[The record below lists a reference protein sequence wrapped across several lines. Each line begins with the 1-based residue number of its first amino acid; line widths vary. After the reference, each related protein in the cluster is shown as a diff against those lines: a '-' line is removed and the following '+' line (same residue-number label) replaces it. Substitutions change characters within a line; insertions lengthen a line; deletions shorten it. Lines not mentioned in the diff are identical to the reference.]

1 MIRRPLPSRLRLAS
15 ALCVAGGLLLGATP
29 VWAQHEPLRPNP
41 HGGLPGQIPPGNRPP
56 VPPGTRPSLQQFPAQ
71 PVPRTV
77 PVRVEKEEHH
87 GGGHECPGH
96 GPNDPPH
103 HINYFQGI
111 IGVNNEK
118 AQQDGFLNK
127 LLWRYHNK
135 SDPCDEKNQPPPL
148 LASVLNFGLLVF
160 ILYRFGRKPLSEAL
174 VKRKQSIMGEI
185 ENATR
190 LKKEAR
196 ARLVDYEERFEKI
209 EETLAALTAE
219 HAAQSERE
227 KKHILAEAEER
238 RLRMR
243 RDAEFRIEQEI
254 KAARIELLHEAVD
267 SAIAAAEELIQKR
280 VSEGDIQRMADDYLS
295 SVSAALSTA
304 GKDRAAA
311 PIGGRS

>member
-1 MIRRPLPSRLRLAS
+1 MQL
-15 ALCVAGGLLLGATP
+15 
-29 VWAQHEPLRPNP
+29 
-41 HGGLPGQIPPGNRPP
+41 PPG
-56 VPPGTRPSLQQFPAQ
+56 VRPSLPQFPAQ
-71 PVPRTV
+71 PVPRTP
-77 PVRVEKEEHH
+77 PVRVEVEKAEHH
-87 GGGHECPGH
+87 GGGHACPGH

-103 HINYFQGI
+103 HINFWQGL

-118 AQQDGFLNK
+118 AQQDGFLNR
-127 LLWRYHNK
+127 LLWRYDNK
-135 SDPCDEKNQPPPL
+135 ADPCDAKNQPPPL
-148 LASVLNFGLLVF
+148 LASILNFGLLVF
-160 ILYRFGRKPLSEAL
+160 ILYRFGRKPLSDAL

-185 ENATR
+185 DNATR

-196 ARLVDYEERFEKI
+196 ERLVDYEERFEKI
-209 EETLAALTAE
+209 EETLQALTAE

-238 RLRMR
+238 RARMR

-267 SAIAAAEELIQKR
+267 SAITAAEELIRKR

-295 SVSAALSTA
+295 SVSAAVSTA
-304 GKDRAAA
+304 GKDALGAVRA